1 MKRNVL
7 IIGAGGVASVAAHKC
22 AQNSD
27 SLGDI
32 SIASRTV
39 SKCDSIIKDIHARK
53 NLRGNGV
60 KLSTRAI
67 DATNKQDVVDLIR
80 ETGSEIVLNLGSNF
94 LNMTVMDACLEAKAA
109 YLDTSAHSEPEQI
122 SYSYPWYDC
131 FEWKRKPL
139 FEERRLTAILSVGF
153 DPGVVNAYAAHG
165 LKHELDTIDEID
177 ILDVNAG
184 DHGRFFATNFD
195 PEVNFREIVDDV
207 GYWEDRQWHKCPPF
221 FRSMEYAFP
230 VVGKHKLY
238 LMGHDE
244 LHSMSVNMDVR
255 SIRFWM
261 GFSDHYLNVFN
272 TLRNIGLLNHEEVT
286 TAEGIRVAPLK
297 VVKACLPDPTSLAP
311 GYTGKTCIGNLM
323 RGKKN
328 GKSKKYF
335 IYNLCDHQQCYAE
348 VGSQAISYT
357 AGVPAVAAAMLV
369 ADGTWDVGGMKNVE
383 ELDPDPFLEL
393 LGRLGL
399 PTEIQ
404 TSTDPSPG

>member
-1 MKRNVL
+1 MKKNVL

-32 SIASRTV
+32 CIASRTV
-39 SKCDSIIKDIHARK
+39 SKCDRIIEDIHARN
-53 NLRGNGV
+53 NLRGNGA
-60 KLSTRAI
+60 KLSAREI

-80 ETGSEIVLNLGSNF
+80 DTGSEIVINLGSNF

-109 YLDTSAHSEPEQI
+109 YLDTSAHSESESI
-122 SYSYPWYDC
+122 SDPYPWYGC
-131 FEWKRKPL
+131 FEWKRKPQ

-177 ILDVNAG
+177 IMDVNAG

-195 PEVNFREIVDDV
+195 PEVNFREILDDV
-207 GYWEDRQWHKCPPF
+207 GYWEEGQWHESPPF
-221 FRSMEYAFP
+221 SRSTEYDFP

-238 LMGHDE
+238 LMGHEE

-261 GFSDHYLNVFN
+261 GFSDHYLAVFN
-272 TLRNIGLLNHEEVT
+272 TLRNIGLLSHEEVT
-286 TAEGIRVAPLK
+286 TAEGTRVAPLK
-297 VVKACLPDPTSLAP
+297 VVKACLPDPASLAA
-311 GYTGKTCIGNLM
+311 GYTGKTCIGNRM
-323 RGKKN
+323 RGKKD
-328 GKSKKYF
+328 GKNKEYF
-335 IYNLCDHQQCYAE
+335 IYNVCDHQQCYAE
-348 VGSQAISYT
+348 VGAQAISYT
-357 AGVPAVAAAMLV
+357 AAVPAVAAAMLV
-369 ADGTWDVGGMKNVE
+369 ADGTWDIGGMKNVE

-399 PTEIQ
+399 PTEIERSSDL
-404 TSTDPSPG
+404 TPG